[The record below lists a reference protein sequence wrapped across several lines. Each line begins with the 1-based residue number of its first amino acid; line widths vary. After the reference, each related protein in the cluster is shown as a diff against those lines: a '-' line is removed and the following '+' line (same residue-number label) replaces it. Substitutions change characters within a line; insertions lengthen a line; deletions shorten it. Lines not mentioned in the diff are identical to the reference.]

1 VHWEQ
6 GVLKYVMQFLHMPA
20 DSSRY
25 RLSPS
30 QGLIPKL
37 FLNPTIPATV
47 AIIAIMTIDMISK
60 DLLTVF
66 SEHKPQN

>member
-1 VHWEQ
+1 
-6 GVLKYVMQFLHMPA
+6 MPA